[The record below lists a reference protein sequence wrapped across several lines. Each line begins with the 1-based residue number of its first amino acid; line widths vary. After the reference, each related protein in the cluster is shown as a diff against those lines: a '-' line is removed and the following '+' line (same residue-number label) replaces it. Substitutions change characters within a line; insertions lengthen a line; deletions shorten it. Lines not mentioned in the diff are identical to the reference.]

1 MVQRLLKFHMG
12 QLQEIVEW
20 SDGLSGLDKA
30 IVVNWR
36 DWQRSTEYSVINY
49 SVLRTLWCP
58 QTPSALDLSERDSGF
73 PIHSSGCADVNR
85 QLTLLKRLL
94 VCQQQQSCQTAP
106 YPTATLS
113 QSESLYSW
121 MSTLARGTRGELE
134 AT

>member
-49 SVLRTLWCP
+49 SVLCG
-58 QTPSALDLSERDSGF
+58 ALR
-73 PIHSSGCADVNR
+73 R
-85 QLTLLKRLL
+85 Q
-94 VCQQQQSCQTAP
+94 AP
-106 YPTATLS
+106 
-113 QSESLYSW
+113 
-121 MSTLARGTRGELE
+121 
-134 AT
+134 